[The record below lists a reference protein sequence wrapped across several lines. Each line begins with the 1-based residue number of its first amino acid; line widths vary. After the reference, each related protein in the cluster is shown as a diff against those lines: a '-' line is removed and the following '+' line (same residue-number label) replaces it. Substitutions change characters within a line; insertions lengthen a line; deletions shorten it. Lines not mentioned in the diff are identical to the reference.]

1 MKILISATL
10 DNLPESISLV
20 LVEDQVRRQLGEWLD
35 MDQHPSDMKVVVRKI
50 TPIVYSDG
58 DD

>member
-1 MKILISATL
+1 MKIQIVATL
-10 DNLPESISLV
+10 DKLPDSTSLV

-35 MDQHPSDMKVVVRKI
+35 MDSHPKDMVVVVRKI
-50 TPIVYSDG
+50 PPFIQSEA